1 MLKPRMNTEIRNL
14 ASMKF
19 TILKR
24 LVFGYMA
31 IMLLVFLMG
40 GYVTIKLNDLNE
52 MIKNA
57 ASVDVTAVRRIE
69 ILLDTLLS
77 QVGFEK
83 KYLISGDLDFYFQFH
98 KAKERFE
105 NSADKV
111 QSLLKA
117 NRQKNMFLESKK
129 LYDRYLSL
137 FEEEI
142 ILRNRGKK
150 YSSEQYQGEREKI
163 TRKIIQTLGEII
175 VMVSRDRDDKIISSN
190 RVSYRVLRVS
200 TITVGLTIILGILIS
215 ILNTRSINRPIKR
228 LKEQVREIAAGRFV
242 EIEDIASPPEI
253 KELTHDFN
261 AMSERLRELD
271 QMKLDFISHVS
282 HELRTP
288 LTAIKEASSLL
299 LEEKIVNSPESRR
312 ELILII
318 GEECERLI
326 SAVNKILDLS
336 RMEASMMDYRFR
348 RSSLEAVIQKTV
360 LKLAPIAQKK
370 EIDLELK
377 PLPLL
382 PPVRIDEE
390 RITQVLENL
399 LGNALKYTPLRG
411 RIIIRAAVVERNRKY
426 ILVGVS
432 DSGPGIP
439 RKDMKNIFDKFQ
451 RLDYDRETARGTGLG
466 LSIAKHIITDH
477 GGKIWVKSRAGK
489 GSTFFFLLPVS

>member
-1 MLKPRMNTEIRNL
+1 
-14 ASMKF
+14 MKF

-40 GYVTIKLNDLNE
+40 GYVTLKLNQLND
-52 MIKNA
+52 MIKDA

-77 QVGFEK
+77 QVRFEK
-83 KYLISGDLDFYFQFH
+83 KYLISEDLDFYFQFQ
-98 KAKERFE
+98 KAKDRFE
-105 NSADKV
+105 NSAAKV
-111 QSLLKA
+111 QSLLDSDQE
-117 NRQKNMFLESKK
+117 RGMFLESKK

-137 FEEEI
+137 FEKEI
-142 ILRNRGKK
+142 ILRNQDKE
-150 YSSEQYQGEREKI
+150 YSSQEYQGERDKIMGKI
-163 TRKIIQTLGEII
+163 TQTLGEII
-175 VMVSRDRDDKIISSN
+175 VMVRRDRDDKIISSN
-190 RVSYRVLRVS
+190 RVSYRVLRVA

-215 ILNTRSINRPIKR
+215 VLNTRSINRPITR
-228 LKEQVREIAAGRFV
+228 LRSHVREIADGRFV
-242 EIEDIASPPEI
+242 EIGDIASPPEI
-253 KELTHDFN
+253 KELTDDFN

-299 LEEKIVNSPESRR
+299 LEEKIVNSAESRH

-318 GEECERLI
+318 REECERLI

-336 RMEASMMDYRFR
+336 RMEANMMDYRFR
-348 RSSLEAVIQKTV
+348 KCRIEPVIQKTV

-370 EIDLELK
+370 EIDMEIK
-377 PLPLL
+377 PLPPL
-382 PPVRIDEE
+382 PPARMDEE
-390 RITQVLENL
+390 RITQVLENI
-399 LGNALKYTPLRG
+399 LGNALKYTPPRG
-411 RIIIRAAVVERNRKY
+411 QILIRAALVERNREY

-439 RKDMKNIFDKFQ
+439 KKDMKNIFDKFR

-477 GGKIWVKSRAGK
+477 GGRIWVESQPGK
-489 GSTFFFLLPVS
+489 GSTFFFFLPVS